1 LTLSPLLTAVRKSL
15 ESLGMPPP
23 GATIVVGLSGGPDS
37 VALLD
42 ALVQVARRRGFRV
55 AAAHLDHGLREGSQQ
70 DAHFCAELCRQ
81 LGVPLRTGTAD
92 VRSQARTE
100 AGGVEQ
106 AARRARY
113 RFLRGVGRE
122 LGACA
127 IAVAHTRDDQAE
139 TVLLRLLR
147 GAGRTGLAGM
157 RLRSAG
163 VIRPLLA
170 VSRQQVLAHLEA
182 RGLAWREDPSNA
194 DLGLTRNR
202 VRHEL
207 LPYLEARFNPRLRE
221 TLARTGALLADEG
234 ELLAAVAADLYQGLA
249 RTEADG
255 VSLDRDAL
263 ARAPRALA
271 RLAVRR
277 ALDETGGLRG
287 VAAGHVE
294 RFLDLI
300 GSKTPAVRRLPL
312 PGGRQAVFRH
322 RSIRVCPRTPRGGA
336 GTYPARAESEGVAAA
351 AGRTA

>member
-1 LTLSPLLTAVRKSL
+1 
-15 ESLGMPPP
+15 MPAP

-42 ALVQVARRRGFRV
+42 ALVQVSRRQGFRV

-70 DAHFCAELCRQ
+70 DAQFCAELCRQ

-92 VRSQARTE
+92 VMAQAR
-100 AGGVEQ
+100 ADGGGLEQ

-157 RLRSAG
+157 RSRSAG
-163 VIRPLLA
+163 VVRPLLA
-170 VSRQQVLAHLEA
+170 VSRQEVLAHLTA

-194 DLGLTRNR
+194 DLGRTRNR

-221 TLARTGALLADEG
+221 TLARTGALLADEAKV
-234 ELLAAVAADLYQGLA
+234 LAALAAELYRRLA
-249 RTEADG
+249 RPEADG
-255 VSLDRDAL
+255 VSLDRAAL
-263 ARAPRALA
+263 ATAPRALA

-287 VAAGHVE
+287 VSAGHVE
-294 RFLDLI
+294 RFLDLV
-300 GSKTPAVRRLPL
+300 GSKAPAVRRLPL
-312 PGGRQAVFRH
+312 PGGRQAVFQQRT
-322 RSIRVCPRTPRGGA
+322 IRVCPRTPGGRA
-336 GTYPARAESEGVAAA
+336 GTYAARAESMGVTAA